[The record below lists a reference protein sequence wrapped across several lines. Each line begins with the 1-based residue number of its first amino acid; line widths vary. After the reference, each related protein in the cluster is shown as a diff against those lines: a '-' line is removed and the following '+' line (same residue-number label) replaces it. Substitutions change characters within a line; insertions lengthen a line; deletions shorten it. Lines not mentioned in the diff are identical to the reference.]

1 MGFHAL
7 PNKYVASIDLNV
19 RNMEVA
25 SEFYSRVLGFSILS
39 ESSEKI
45 ELTVDGE
52 IPMITLHKTDKS
64 PVRRT
69 AGLYHI
75 AILLPERPL
84 LGSFLAQMA
93 RLGYPLSGGSDHGVS
108 EAIYLNDPEGNG
120 IEVYVDRSPS
130 QWVWKGS
137 QVDMYT
143 EPLDAQGL
151 VEAGRSLKWEG
162 MPEGTVLGHIHLSV
176 SDVQQSNS
184 FYNGLLGYDVV
195 CTYGDRALFL
205 STGQYHH
212 HIAVNSWA
220 GNRLEALQEG
230 EPGLAFYTVMLEG
243 TDALESLREQ
253 LNNADIPFKEEGN
266 SLEVKDPSG
275 IPVRLKAV

>member
-7 PNKYVASIDLNV
+7 PNKFVASIDLNV
-19 RNMEVA
+19 SNMEAV
-25 SEFYSRVLGFSILS
+25 SQFYNHVLGFSLLS
-39 ESSEKI
+39 ESPEKI
-45 ELTVDGE
+45 ELTVNGE
-52 IPMITLHKTDKS
+52 RPMITLHKTDKTTG
-64 PVRRT
+64 RRT

-75 AILLPERPL
+75 AVLLPERSF
-84 LGSFLAQMA
+84 LGSFLAHMS

-120 IEVYVDRSPS
+120 IEVYVDRPSS

-151 VEAGRSLKWEG
+151 VEAGRLLQWQG
-162 MPEGTVLGHIHLSV
+162 MPGGTVLGHIHLSV

-184 FYNGLLGYDVV
+184 FYSGLLGYDVV
-195 CTYGDRALFL
+195 CTYGDKALFL

-230 EPGLAFYTVMLEG
+230 EPGLASYTVMLDGVRELDVLKERFKREG
-243 TDALESLREQ
+243 YA
-253 LNNADIPFKEEGN
+253 FKEKEN
-266 SLEVKDPSG
+266 ALVVKDPSG
-275 IPVRLKAV
+275 IRICLTAV